1 MPSATLK
8 VEIESTNEIAR
19 SRQEPTMQPPS
30 TELARL
36 RADLAILTSL
46 HGVSGNETAVISWLR
61 ARFEPLAESV
71 TVDPLGNLFVTRP
84 GPSDTSHLVVSAHA
98 DEIGLLVS
106 ALEPDGFLR
115 LEDFT
120 GVQPRLLEGRQV
132 RVGPSPGVAGVI
144 GARSAHGLTP
154 DEWERGARLGE
165 LYVDVGVE
173 SEAQVAALGIR
184 VGDPVVVVS
193 ELQAVGTTRVAGK
206 GLDNRAGCVV
216 LLHLL
221 QRLQGQ
227 DVPWHL
233 TVLVTV
239 QEEAGLRGAKVAYAR
254 LQPDLALVVDTRP
267 AGGTPDTHS
276 QTALPRLGQGVILS
290 CATSGYLVSRAM
302 QNAMQAVAQRRGVP
316 YQWSVASGG
325 SSDASAAHLAASGVA
340 TMDLGLPRR
349 YAHSPVELLDLR
361 DLAAAVDFAEA
372 VVMQPPNLS
381 DLAYL
386 SIEPHGEAKK
396 D

>member
-1 MPSATLK
+1 LAT
-8 VEIESTNEIAR
+8 
-19 SRQEPTMQPPS
+19 
-30 TELARL
+30 
-36 RADLAILTSL
+36 LTSL

-61 ARFEPLAESV
+61 ARFEPLVERV
-71 TVDPLGNLFVTRP
+71 TVDLLGNLVCTRAGPP
-84 GPSDTSHLVVSAHA
+84 GAPHLVISAHA
-98 DEIGLLVS
+98 DEIGLVVC
-106 ALEPDGFLR
+106 AVEPDGFLR

-132 RVGPSPGVAGVI
+132 RVGPAPGVAGVI
-144 GARSAHGLTP
+144 GARTP
-154 DEWERGARLGE
+154 QGHTSDEWSRGARLEE

-173 SEAQVAALGIR
+173 SAAEVTALGLR

-193 ELQAVGTTRVAGK
+193 ELQAVGTTRVASK
-206 GLDNRAGCVV
+206 GLDNRAGCVA
-216 LLHLL
+216 LFHLL
-221 QRLQGQ
+221 QRLQGHEA
-227 DVPWHL
+227 PWNL

-239 QEEAGLRGAKVAYAR
+239 QEEAGLRGAKVAFAR

-267 AGGTPDTHS
+267 AGGTPDTRS
-276 QTALPRLGQGVILS
+276 QPALPQLGRGVILS

-302 QNAMQAVAQRRGVP
+302 QNAMEAVARRAGVP
-316 YQWSVASGG
+316 HQWSVASGG

-372 VVMQPPNLS
+372 VVRQPPDLG
-381 DLAYL
+381 DLAFL
-386 SIEPHGEAKK
+386 PVGPPGGTETG
-396 D
+396 